1 MGIGIK
7 MMTKYRK
14 LQFRSVVCAVG
25 SGVLLLLLGA
35 LGVTRAAQP
44 QARQTPASQ
53 AGPTRPSAKAGALID
68 ITGYWVSIVNE
79 DWVYRMMT
87 PAKGDRAYVPLN
99 AAGQQVTDAWDP
111 AKDQAEGNECKA
123 YGAANIMRIP
133 ERLHITWVG
142 DNTLQIETD
151 AGMQKRLLH
160 FDGSKWQGG
169 APEWQGDSTATW
181 EKQAQMRAGGAVR
194 GPSAGTGGSLHVVT
208 THMRAGYLQ
217 KNGIPYSG
225 DAVLTEFYHLIDL
238 HGAGFLILTSIVNDP
253 TYLREPYV
261 LSSQFKRELDGS
273 KWDPSPCRPLWPL
286 SIRTLTQTRRPG
298 GGPAE

>member
-1 MGIGIK
+1 
-7 MMTKYRK
+7 MMTKHRK
-14 LQFRSVVCAVG
+14 LRIRSAVRATC
-25 SGVLLLLLGA
+25 SSMFLFLGM
-35 LGVTRAAQP
+35 LGVTLTAHS
-44 QARQTPASQ
+44 QARPAPGTQ
-53 AGPTRPSAKAGALID
+53 AGSARPTAKAGALID

-87 PAKGDRAYVPLN
+87 PAKGDRSYVPLN
-99 AAGQQVTDAWDP
+99 AAGQQAADAWDP

-123 YGAANIMRIP
+123 YGAGNIMRIP
-133 ERLHITWVG
+133 ERLHITWVD

-151 AGMQKRLLH
+151 AGMQKRLFH
-160 FDGSKWQGG
+160 FDGAKWQGG
-169 APEWQGDSTATW
+169 DPQLQGYSAATF
-181 EKQAQMRAGGAVR
+181 EKQPQLRAGGVVH
-194 GPSAGTGGSLHVVT
+194 GPAGGIGGSLHVVT
-208 THMRAGYLQ
+208 THMRPGYLQ

-238 HGAGFLILTSIVNDP
+238 HGTGFLVLTSMVNDP

-261 LSSQFKRELDGS
+261 LSSQFKREPDGS

-286 SIRTLTQTRRPG
+286 TLRTLTQTRRAG